1 MTIRMALAAACAL
14 SIVQIAQ
21 ADEIKVLGSGAMQE
35 IAHDLLPEFEK
46 SSGHKITATWTGTV
60 KIKERIEAGEV
71 FDLVIVGAPEIDKF
85 IAERKLAA
93 GSRVDLAKSGV
104 GVAVKAG
111 APKPDISSGEAVK
124 KAMLAAKAL
133 PIRRVRAAS
142 TSHGLIQKFGIAEEM
157 KPKSKRTAP
166 GLRVGQYLAR
176 GEADARIPAGERA
189 LARKRRRLRWP
200 TSCRRAE
207 LHELLKRDI
216 APKRKSP
223 TAAKALQAFL
233 SAPTAAAV
241 IQKERHGAGPLGWR
255 PVLRRHLERCKLK
268 SRRDRAAHQCPRAEA
283 FGSLPVAGRHD
294 TLRPL
299 AHRDVRADLH
309 AADRAA
315 GSRHLQHQRRTRVVV
330 PDLGR
335 IDAMPVRSLALRQ
348 QEIDRGGSGAAVR
361 IGARVAKRLAEMPA
375 FRMRLQIEQA
385 DHVGGGKLAH
395 GVLSKRSSKH
405 AQIVRAARPA

>member
-71 FDLVIVGAPEIDKF
+71 FDLVIVGAPEIDMF

-124 KAMLAAKAL
+124 KAMLAAKSIAY
-133 PIRRVRAAS
+133 S
-142 TSHGLIQKFGIAEEM
+142 TGPSGVYVDGLIQKFGIAEEM

-166 GLRVGQYLAR
+166 GMRVGQYLAR
-176 GEADARIPAGERA
+176 GEADLGFQQVSE
-189 LARKRRRLRWP
+189 L
-200 TSCRRAE
+200 
-207 LHELLKRDI
+207 LHESGVDFVGPLPADVQNYTNYSSAIFAEAK
-216 APKRKSP
+216 AP

-241 IQKERHGAGPLGWR
+241 IRKNGMEP
-255 PVLRRHLERCKLK
+255 
-268 SRRDRAAHQCPRAEA
+268 AH
-283 FGSLPVAGRHD
+283 
-294 TLRPL
+294 
-299 AHRDVRADLH
+299 
-309 AADRAA
+309 
-315 GSRHLQHQRRTRVVV
+315 
-330 PDLGR
+330 
-335 IDAMPVRSLALRQ
+335 
-348 QEIDRGGSGAAVR
+348 
-361 IGARVAKRLAEMPA
+361 
-375 FRMRLQIEQA
+375 
-385 DHVGGGKLAH
+385 
-395 GVLSKRSSKH
+395 
-405 AQIVRAARPA
+405 